1 MLDEATKGF
10 LDPLVHS
17 WVTKGRGVSDSVS
30 LAHVALES
38 PCNLSLKSR
47 ALCTSCGFHSDM
59 IIIIV
64 LNILI

>member
-30 LAHVALES
+30 LAHVAHE
-38 PCNLSLKSR
+38 R
-47 ALCTSCGFHSDM
+47 ALVIFR
-59 IIIIV
+59 
-64 LNILI
+64 